1 LRILSSRTFI
11 RGENVMN
18 TNGSRKVNVS
28 FMSRGSTLC
37 PGTLLYV
44 QGLYF
49 MSRDSTLCPGTL
61 LYVQGLYFTSR
72 DSNSIAN
79 AIVGI
84 SKEELF
90 YAVYWMCVTKG
101 TKVLSCSHFPTC
113 YSFNVVRPPRKVRNK
128 INLALILFAFYKNLQ
143 QISF

>member
-1 LRILSSRTFI
+1 MQYKTKAKIILRILSSRTFI

-28 FMSRGSTLC
+28 FMSRG
-37 PGTLLYV
+37 
-44 QGLYF
+44 
-49 MSRDSTLCPGTL
+49 STLCPGTL

-113 YSFNVVRPPRKVRNK
+113 YSFNVVRPPRKVRIK
-128 INLALILFAFYKNLQ
+128 ITLALILFAFYKNLQ